1 MDNIKTVRFKKV
13 ANKFDILQQ
22 FATFEG
28 RETLFW
34 KDVNEGE
41 YSCGQITYT
50 EKTSWSTS
58 SSARL
63 PLSRQISKCVC
74 VCVCV
79 SVSVN

>member
-1 MDNIKTVRFKKV
+1 MDNIKTIRFKKV

-58 SSARL
+58 SSAPFSSNIEL
-63 PLSRQISKCVC
+63 CVC
-74 VCVCV
+74 VRVCV
-79 SVSVN
+79 SVTVN